1 MGGCISKMVGVVVP
15 WYRDIPAQVRGWFIA
30 QTGAGCLIHRRMLEI
45 RPNLAAHH
53 FERRCSGQ
61 FSPIGNDRHPSLPE
75 RVAQAEP
82 FAKVSP
88 QEQKPLKIP

>member
-1 MGGCISKMVGVVVP
+1 MGGCISKMVGGVVP
-15 WYRDIPAQVRGWFIA
+15 WYRDIPALLRAWFIS

-61 FSPIGNDRHPSLPE
+61 FSPSHVPLSLPLIWARNKTSE
-75 RVAQAEP
+75 NLVYISKGANGARN
-82 FAKVSP
+82 
-88 QEQKPLKIP
+88 